1 MLTCI
6 ELHFVEYT
14 MDPAVKRRCQLN
26 DFHFQIPG
34 GSATFDNIML
44 HHRIGKVEIKK
55 KKIINIL
62 FFGWHSSFS
71 IESLQFITIMKL
83 LPGDIE
89 KEEKNNELS
98 KQ

>member
-26 DFHFQIPG
+26 NFHFQIPG

-55 KKIINIL
+55 GRYL
-62 FFGWHSSFS
+62 VFW
-71 IESLQFITIMKL
+71 LVLKL
-83 LPGDIE
+83 
-89 KEEKNNELS
+89 
-98 KQ
+98 